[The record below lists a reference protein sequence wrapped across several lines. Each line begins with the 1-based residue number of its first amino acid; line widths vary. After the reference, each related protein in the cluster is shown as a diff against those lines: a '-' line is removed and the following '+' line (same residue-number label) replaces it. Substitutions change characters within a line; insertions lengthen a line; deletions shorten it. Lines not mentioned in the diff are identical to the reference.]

1 MVDRVIEDEA
11 AQLLTYAEAARL
23 LRVSERTLQRY
34 ITDRKVNVVRLPSGS
49 PRIRRSDLDAMVD
62 GGQTL

>member
-1 MVDRVIEDEA
+1 MADRVTEDEA
-11 AQLLTYAEAARL
+11 GQYLTYAEAARL

-34 ITDRKVNVVRLPSGS
+34 ISDRKVTVSRLPSGS

-62 GGQTL
+62 GGAA